1 MNTIAQLRTVVTG
14 LIALAAA
21 EEEMLLVSAPRG
33 TAAAA
38 DITDS
43 GDERRWAAV
52 PTVAHNTEFKAQQA
66 ERIAAVLTGC
76 APPTFGEIDHGSPAV
91 YGRYAAR
98 TAVAVA
104 GESRQVTASLLD
116 GVGALADDDLVDPS
130 RHQWLNGRPLWL
142 QLVVRGFWHP
152 TGHVA
157 DYYLR
162 HRQQGRAVALQ
173 EHMLATARYLGAPDQ
188 VAGMAAYSLACA
200 QATSGRTEDAARTLA
215 AAVTL
220 NPDVRA
226 NASRDPDLESLRGSG
241 QLAALLAE

>member
-1 MNTIAQLRTVVTG
+1 MSATAQLRAVVVG
-14 LIALAAA
+14 LIAFAAA
-21 EEEMLLVSAPRG
+21 EEEMLLASA
-33 TAAAA
+33 ASDVA
-38 DITDS
+38 DS

-76 APPTFGEIDHGSPAV
+76 APPTFGEIDHRSPAV

-98 TAVAVA
+98 AAVAVV

-116 GVGALADDDLVDPS
+116 GVGALGDDDLVDPS
-130 RHQWLNGRPLWL
+130 RHPWLNGRSLWL
-142 QLVVRGFWHP
+142 QIIVRGFWHP

-162 HRQQGRAVALQ
+162 HGRPGRAVALQ
-173 EHMLATARYLGAPDQ
+173 QHMLATTRYLGAPDQ

-200 QATSGRTEDAARTLA
+200 QAVAGSAEDAARTLA
-215 AAVTL
+215 EAITL

-226 NASRDPDLESLRGSG
+226 NADRDPDLEPLRGSG
-241 QLAALLAE
+241 QLAAILTG

>member
-1 MNTIAQLRTVVTG
+1 MSTTAQLRAVAVG
-14 LIALAAA
+14 LIAFAAA
-21 EEEMLLVSAPRG
+21 EEEMLLAS
-33 TAAAA
+33 AAA
-38 DITDS
+38 DGADP
-43 GDERRWAAV
+43 GNERRWAAV

-76 APPTFGEIDHGSPAV
+76 APPAFGETDHRSPAV

-98 TAVAVA
+98 AAAAVV

-130 RHQWLNGRPLWL
+130 RHPWLNGRPLWL
-142 QLVVRGFWHP
+142 QIIVRGFWHP

-157 DYYLR
+157 DYYLGHSR
-162 HRQQGRAVALQ
+162 PDRAVALQ
-173 EHMLATARYLGAPDQ
+173 QHMLATTRYLGAPNQ

-200 QATSGRTEDAARTLA
+200 EAVAGSTEDAARTLA
-215 AAVTL
+215 EAIAL

-226 NASRDPDLESLRGSG
+226 NADRDPDLESLRGSG
-241 QLAALLAE
+241 QLTAILTR

>member
-1 MNTIAQLRTVVTG
+1 VSTIAQLRTIVTG

-21 EEEMLLVSAPRG
+21 EEEMLLSSAASD
-33 TAAAA
+33 TA
-38 DITDS
+38 DS
-43 GDERRWAAV
+43 GNERRWAAV
-52 PTVAHNTEFKAQQA
+52 PTVAHNTEFKAQQT
-66 ERIAAVLTGC
+66 ERITAVLTGC
-76 APPTFGEIDHGSPAV
+76 APPTFGEIDHRSPAV

-98 TAVAVA
+98 TALAAA

-116 GVGALADDDLVDPS
+116 SVRALADDDLVDPS
-130 RHQWLNGRPLWL
+130 RHPWLNGRPLWL
-142 QLVVRGFWHP
+142 QLIVRGFWHP

-162 HRQQGRAVALQ
+162 HQRPGRAVALQ
-173 EHMLATARYLGAPDQ
+173 EHLLATTRYLGAPGQ

-215 AAVTL
+215 EAIAL

-226 NASRDPDLESLRGSG
+226 NASRDPDLESLRVSG
-241 QLAALLAE
+241 QLAALLAG